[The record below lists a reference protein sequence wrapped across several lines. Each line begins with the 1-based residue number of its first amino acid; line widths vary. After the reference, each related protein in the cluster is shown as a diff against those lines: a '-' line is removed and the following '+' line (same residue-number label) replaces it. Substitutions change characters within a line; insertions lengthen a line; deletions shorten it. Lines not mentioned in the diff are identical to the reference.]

1 MKFWDVV
8 KEMSAQPVRQEA
20 SRLFVLGLAGDP
32 DIVAAAR
39 AEALGPDATH
49 DGAAAAAPY
58 LFAASPPY
66 SEEEEKRL
74 RYADLLVSFP
84 GGPAITELRPADTI
98 RVQRVED
105 LKQRVLEHRP
115 DLRVSLARR
124 LPGFREMA
132 SEQVIQDVS
141 RVNAEFAAVA
151 GISGA
156 IPFLSPL
163 FPAVAGADLLMLT
176 KNQVFM
182 ILRLAAI
189 HGYDLGLKARSKE
202 IAGVVGSAFGWRALA
217 RELAGVLPGALGLPI
232 RAGIAYSGTYAVG
245 RAAQM
250 VFDEGRRP
258 TRAEMARI
266 YEEATN
272 LARDAAARVLEKF
285 GGRKDAPSEPK
296 ALPEPS
302 AEPLPSEIPEAV
314 PERARSAAP
323 GDED

>member
-8 KEMSAQPVRQEA
+8 KEVSAQPVRQEA
-20 SRLFVLGLAGDP
+20 ARLFVLGLAGDP
-32 DIVAAAR
+32 EIVEAAQAEVLGSNATAAVAA
-39 AEALGPDATH
+39 D
-49 DGAAAAAPY
+49 AAPY
-58 LFAASPPY
+58 LFTASPPY
-66 SEEEEKRL
+66 SAEEEKRL

-124 LPGFREMA
+124 FPGFRDRV
-132 SEQVIQDVS
+132 SELVIQDVS

-156 IPFLSPL
+156 IPWLSPL
-163 FPAVAGADLLMLT
+163 FPAVAGADVLMLT
-176 KNQVFM
+176 KNQVFL

-189 HGYDLGLKARSKE
+189 YGYDLGLRARAKE
-202 IAGVVGSAFGWRALA
+202 IAGVVGSAFGWRTLA
-217 RELAGVLPGALGLPI
+217 RELAGVLPGAMGLPI
-232 RAGIAYSGTYAVG
+232 RAAVAYTGTYAVG

-250 VFDEGRRP
+250 VFDRGRRP

-266 YEEATN
+266 YEDASH
-272 LARDAAARVLEKF
+272 LARDAAARVLERF
-285 GGRKDAPSEPK
+285 GGRKGAQEPK
-296 ALPEPS
+296 ALPEPT

-314 PERARSAAP
+314 PEPVR
-323 GDED
+323 GQED